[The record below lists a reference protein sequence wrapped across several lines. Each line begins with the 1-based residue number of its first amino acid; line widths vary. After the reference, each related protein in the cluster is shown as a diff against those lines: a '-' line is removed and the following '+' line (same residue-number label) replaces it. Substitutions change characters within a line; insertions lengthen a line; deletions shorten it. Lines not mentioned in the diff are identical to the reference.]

1 MRFGG
6 RRTLQGVGQLSIEHD
21 RFSAMF
27 DELSPHVFA
36 YVRRHVASAADVQDV
51 VADTFLVAWRRR
63 SDVPERA
70 LPWLLV
76 VARNT
81 IANRRRGEHRQGLL
95 TDTAAVLERLAGPAV
110 GADQTVIE
118 RALLLEALTTLSEA
132 EREALLLVAWSPL
145 TRGEAAKVAGCS
157 QRAFEVRL
165 SRARARLSRALDD
178 APVPAPISTGDLR

>member
-1 MRFGG
+1 
-6 RRTLQGVGQLSIEHD
+6 VGDASIEHN
-21 RFSAMF
+21 RFAAMF

-36 YVRRHVASAADVQDV
+36 YVRRHVASATDAQDV
-51 VADTFLVAWRRR
+51 VADTFLVAWRRW

-81 IANRRRGEHRQGLL
+81 IANRRRRERRHGWLIDKTEL
-95 TDTAAVLERLAGPAV
+95 LERLAAPAL
-110 GADQTVIE
+110 GADHTVIE
-118 RALLLEALTTLSEA
+118 RSIMLEALAGLSEA

-145 TRGEAAKVAGCS
+145 TRAEAAAVAGCS

-165 SRARARLSRALDD
+165 SRARARLARALDD
-178 APVPAPISTGDLR
+178 APTPASTNTGEPR